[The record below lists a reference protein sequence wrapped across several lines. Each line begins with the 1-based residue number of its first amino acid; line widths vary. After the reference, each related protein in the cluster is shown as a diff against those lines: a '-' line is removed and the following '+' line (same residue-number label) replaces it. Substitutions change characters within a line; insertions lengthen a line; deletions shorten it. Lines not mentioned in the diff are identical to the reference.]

1 MFLAILILVSALS
14 ISATAIYF
22 SIVGLTTIFPGAFWP
37 IVIMGTVLEVG
48 KLVCA
53 SWLHHH
59 WKTAP
64 RLLKIYLTAAV
75 AILIFIT
82 SMGIFGFLSK
92 SHIEQQRELTQ
103 TTATIEQLESQIANE
118 QNFVERQQNLISKTE
133 KREGA
138 TVQRTDFNIELEQ
151 KKIKELQGALGTS
164 IAYDEDELKRLDV
177 RLTQLDDEIAALE
190 ATSGGLFSNKKKKLE
205 ELSLTQQAERDLIQT
220 KKDEAEGRIKEARVN
235 TEKQIRTIRQR
246 IDAFQDTSTT
256 EITED
261 PNLQE
266 YEENI
271 RAAYLRIENLQAKKF
286 SAESEIAN
294 LEVEVGPIKYIAA
307 LVEDMGID
315 NVVLAEAV
323 RFVILILVFVF
334 DPLAV
339 GMLLAANLSLRKA
352 RQLPYEKLSDQ
363 ITSPSSKVT
372 GPISPPPPSPPPP
385 LSPSSETSNDTKK
398 KSSPGIYHDL

>member
-151 KKIKELQGALGTS
+151 KKIKET
-164 IAYDEDELKRLDV
+164 
-177 RLTQLDDEIAALE
+177 
-190 ATSGGLFSNKKKKLE
+190 
-205 ELSLTQQAERDLIQT
+205 
-220 KKDEAEGRIKEARVN
+220 
-235 TEKQIRTIRQR
+235 
-246 IDAFQDTSTT
+246 
-256 EITED
+256 
-261 PNLQE
+261 
-266 YEENI
+266 
-271 RAAYLRIENLQAKKF
+271 
-286 SAESEIAN
+286 
-294 LEVEVGPIKYIAA
+294 
-307 LVEDMGID
+307 
-315 NVVLAEAV
+315 
-323 RFVILILVFVF
+323 
-334 DPLAV
+334 
-339 GMLLAANLSLRKA
+339 
-352 RQLPYEKLSDQ
+352 
-363 ITSPSSKVT
+363 
-372 GPISPPPPSPPPP
+372 
-385 LSPSSETSNDTKK
+385 
-398 KSSPGIYHDL
+398 

>member
-82 SMGIFGFLSK
+82 SMGIFGFLTK

-266 YEENI
+266 
-271 RAAYLRIENLQAKKF
+271 
-286 SAESEIAN
+286 
-294 LEVEVGPIKYIAA
+294 
-307 LVEDMGID
+307 
-315 NVVLAEAV
+315 
-323 RFVILILVFVF
+323 
-334 DPLAV
+334 
-339 GMLLAANLSLRKA
+339 
-352 RQLPYEKLSDQ
+352 
-363 ITSPSSKVT
+363 
-372 GPISPPPPSPPPP
+372 
-385 LSPSSETSNDTKK
+385 
-398 KSSPGIYHDL
+398 